1 MIEAKDLLLRA
12 GELRLAGQS
21 WCVPA
26 GAYGV
31 LMGSTGCGKTT
42 LLETLIGLRQ
52 VASGKVL
59 LNGQDVTD
67 LDPALRNIGYVPQDG
82 ALFETMSV
90 EEQLGFAL
98 TVRGV
103 PRGQRRARVRE
114 LAAWIGVESQLDRRT
129 RGLSG
134 GERQRVALGR
144 ALAAKPSILIL
155 DEPLSAVDQD
165 TRSSMYELLQR
176 VHAELQMTVLH
187 VTHFVDEA
195 QRLGTYFLRMDQRGI
210 TQTQRP
216 KATAAL

>member
-1 MIEAKDLLLRA
+1 MIEAKELLLQA
-12 GELRLAGQS
+12 GELRFAGQS
-21 WCVPA
+21 WCIPA
-26 GAYGV
+26 GAYAV

-42 LLETLIGLRQ
+42 LLETLIGLRKP
-52 VASGKVL
+52 ASGSIL
-59 LNGQDVTD
+59 LHGLDVTG

-103 PRGQRRARVRE
+103 PRDARRARVRE
-114 LAAWIGVESQLDRRT
+114 LAAWIGVESQLERRT

-144 ALAAKPSILIL
+144 ALAAKPKLLIL

-165 TRSSMYELLQR
+165 TRSSMYELLER
-176 VHAELQMTVLH
+176 VHAELKMTVLH
-187 VTHFVDEA
+187 VTHFMEEA
-195 QRLGTYFLRMDQRGI
+195 QRLGTHFLRMDGAGI
-210 TQTQRP
+210 SQVPRPQAP
-216 KATAAL
+216 KAL

>member
-1 MIEAKDLLLRA
+1 MIEAKELLLQA
-12 GELRLAGQS
+12 GELRLGGQS
-21 WCVPA
+21 WSLPT

-52 VASGKVL
+52 PAAGRIL
-59 LNGQDVTD
+59 LNGRDVTA
-67 LDPALRNIGYVPQDG
+67 LDPSLRDVGYVPQDG

-103 PRGQRRARVRE
+103 PRTERRARVRE
-114 LAAWIGVESQLDRRT
+114 LAAWIGVESQLERRT

-144 ALAAKPSILIL
+144 ALAAKPSVLIL
-155 DEPLSAVDQD
+155 DEPLSAVDED
-165 TRSSMYELLQR
+165 TRSNMYDLLQR

-195 QRLGTYFLRMDQRGI
+195 KRLGTHFLRMNRAGI
-210 TQTQRP
+210 TPVPRP
-216 KATAAL
+216 QAAETL